1 MIHTYRRRRG
11 RRVTGEVDGRGCALS
26 GRCVLWL
33 PDCLWIGVSDVVD
46 MADGYGVLAD
56 CTLVGRRMWC
66 CHLIWIDTVVVVLR
80 I

>member
-1 MIHTYRRRRG
+1 M
-11 RRVTGEVDGRGCALS
+11 TGEVDGRGCALS

-56 CTLVGRRMWC
+56 CTLVGRWMWC
-66 CHLIWIDTVVVVLR
+66 CIGGGALDIIWYEMNLGLV
-80 I
+80 